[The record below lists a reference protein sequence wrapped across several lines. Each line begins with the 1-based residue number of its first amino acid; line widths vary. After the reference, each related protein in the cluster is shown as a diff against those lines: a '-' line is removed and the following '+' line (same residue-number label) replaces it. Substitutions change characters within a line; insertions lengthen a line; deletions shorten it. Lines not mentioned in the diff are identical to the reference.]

1 MTRAAVGRDE
11 ERRRAI
17 ARQLDREHPAWT
29 VWYGP
34 RTGRYWAMPAR
45 GVASPLLEAD
55 QPEALEAAMR
65 EVETWYGISQEP
77 LNGAAAPTASR
88 PSVRRAVRL

>member
-1 MTRAAVGRDE
+1 MTGTAIDRDDE
-11 ERRRAI
+11 ERRRDV
-17 ARQLDREHPAWT
+17 ARRLDRKHPAWT

-55 QPEALEAAMR
+55 RPEALEAAMR
-65 EVETWYGISQEP
+65 EVETWYGIGREP
-77 LNGAAAPTASR
+77 LNGAAPTAPR